1 MSKLRISVKFA
12 NVLKAMGGDKIAREI
27 LHNTNTEMELVNN
40 YVDITPSKDAL
51 SFTPDRKANELLDNI
66 PSHFIVHTHGNLL
79 FKSSNQKIFDF
90 LGFDMNAPTAFQIPT
105 GTIGDILKE
114 YSSEVSGKT
123 YCLFKE
129 NGTERLGVINKSALR
144 PHNDIFYKYN
154 STDEYYDDDFGSIS
168 PWYGATDVHVDTINT
183 SRNNIKV
190 GRLVRTLLKSEF
202 KDSDIEKFVNSYK
215 STYDVL
221 SNAFNKFSIVEGED
235 IVHWYNKDNYL
246 EGGGTLNSSCMAEVA
261 KTYFNIYV
269 KNPNVKMVILYD
281 DNGELNDGK
290 YTSNKIKGRAV
301 LWRNCNVN
309 GEVCDFMDRIYT
321 AVASDEEL
329 FKQFAEKEGFFYK
342 TYQGYGHRD
351 ITNGERTITRPDIV
365 CNLNESDFSMYP
377 YMDTMYCV
385 DVENNKCS
393 NDNDSL
399 GDRVRYCQ
407 HTDGTWEGAD
417 EDEGE
422 SDDDDWW

>member
-12 NVLKAMGGDKIAREI
+12 NVLKAMGGNKIAREI
-27 LHNTNTEMELVNN
+27 LHNTNTEMTLVNN

-51 SFTPDRKANELLDNI
+51 SFTPDRKANELMENI

-90 LGFDMNAPTAFQIPT
+90 LGFDMTAPTAFQIPT

-114 YSSEVSGKT
+114 YVSEVSGKT

-129 NGTERLGVINKSALR
+129 HGGERLGVINKAALR
-144 PHNDIFYKYN
+144 PHTDIFYKYS

-168 PWYGATDVHVDTINT
+168 PWHEATDVHVDTINT

-190 GRLVRTLLKSEF
+190 GRLVRTLLKSEV
-202 KDSDIEKFVNSYK
+202 KDTDIEEFVNSYK

-221 SNAFNKFSIVEGED
+221 GNAFNKFSIVEGED

-281 DNGELNDGK
+281 DNGKVKDDVYK
-290 YTSNKIKGRAV
+290 SKKIKGRAI
-301 LWRNCNVN
+301 LWTCEID
-309 GEVCDFMDRIYT
+309 GEQATFMDRVYT
-321 AVASDEEL
+321 RFDSDTNL
-329 FKQFAEKEGFFYK
+329 FKEFAKNNGWWFKES
-342 TYQGYGHRD
+342 QDMEPNGYV
-351 ITNGERTITRPDIV
+351 TNGTQRKRPTIKVHLEKSKTGK
-365 CNLNESDFSMYP
+365 LP
-377 YMDTMYCV
+377 YMDTLCYIDAKNKFCTNNSGLC
-385 DVENNKCS
+385 DSEHRRTARTTHGSWYEN
-393 NDNDSL
+393 D
-399 GDRVRYCQ
+399 
-407 HTDGTWEGAD
+407 
-417 EDEGE
+417 
-422 SDDDDWW
+422 

>member
-90 LGFDMNAPTAFQIPT
+90 LGFDMTAPTAFQIPT

-114 YSSEVSGKT
+114 YVSEVSGKT

-129 NGTERLGVINKSALR
+129 NGTERLGVINKAALR

-235 IVHWYNKDNYL
+235 IIHWYNKDNYL

-281 DNGELNDGK
+281 DNGKVIDDVYK
-290 YTSNKIKGRAV
+290 SKKIKGRAI
-301 LWRNCNVN
+301 LWTCEID
-309 GEVCDFMDRIYT
+309 GEQATFMDRVYT
-321 AVASDEEL
+321 RFDSDTNL
-329 FKQFAEKEGFFYK
+329 FKEFAKNNGWWFKESQDMEPNGYITDGIQRKRPTIKVQLEKSK
-342 TYQGYGHRD
+342 TGK
-351 ITNGERTITRPDIV
+351 
-365 CNLNESDFSMYP
+365 LP
-377 YMDTMYCV
+377 YMDTLCYIDSKNKFCTNNSNLC
-385 DVENNKCS
+385 DDEYRRTARTTHGSWYEN
-393 NDNDSL
+393 D
-399 GDRVRYCQ
+399 
-407 HTDGTWEGAD
+407 
-417 EDEGE
+417 
-422 SDDDDWW
+422 

>member
-40 YVDITPSKDAL
+40 YVDITSSKDAL

-90 LGFDMNAPTAFQIPT
+90 LGFDMTAPTAFQIPT

-114 YSSEVSGKT
+114 YVSEVSGKT

-129 NGTERLGVINKSALR
+129 NGTERLGVINKAALR

-235 IVHWYNKDNYL
+235 IIHWYNKENYL

-281 DNGELNDGK
+281 DNGKVIDDVYK
-290 YTSNKIKGRAV
+290 SKKIKGRAI
-301 LWRNCNVN
+301 LWTCEID
-309 GEVCDFMDRIYT
+309 GEQATFMDRVYT
-321 AVASDEEL
+321 RFDSDTNL
-329 FKQFAEKEGFFYK
+329 FKEFAKNNGWWFKES
-342 TYQGYGHRD
+342 QDMEPNGYV
-351 ITNGERTITRPDIV
+351 TNGVQRKRPTIKVHLEKSKTGK
-365 CNLNESDFSMYP
+365 LP
-377 YMDTMYCV
+377 YMDTLCYIDSKNKFCTNNSNLC
-385 DVENNKCS
+385 DDEYRRTARTTHGSWYEN
-393 NDNDSL
+393 D
-399 GDRVRYCQ
+399 
-407 HTDGTWEGAD
+407 
-417 EDEGE
+417 
-422 SDDDDWW
+422 